1 MNLKPFDLQR
11 ALAGD
16 PVVTRAG
23 SIVKEL
29 HYFEKLDGQK
39 LYCVVHTLLGYSDS
53 GTFWSDGRE
62 DAHDLFMM
70 PIKKTYWINIYKSDI
85 EKERMTVRNLYESL
99 DDAILACDDE
109 NLLKTISFEVEV

>member
-29 HYFEKLDGQK
+29 HYFETIPYQK
-39 LYCVVHTLLGYSDS
+39 LCCVVNGCIL
-53 GTFWSDGRE
+53 TFTDDGHYYR
-62 DAHDLFMM
+62 DGKDDDHDLFML
-70 PIKKTYWINIYKSDI
+70 PQKKTYWVNIYRCDI
-85 EKERMTVRNLYESL
+85 ANNNVYVRGLFDTEEE
-99 DDAILACDDE
+99 AIKLSGMD
-109 NLLKTISFEVEV
+109 LLKTISFEVEV